1 MRSHDPSE
9 EGSVRTHKRGSA
21 SVPSLQEGAAVTSPI
36 VSLSELSDDPPWE
49 ESDGFSPRLDAVL
62 SFLPKYPGCRV
73 RIANALYNAE
83 IFTLA
88 ALGQK
93 KRAELKRWK
102 NFGKKSL
109 GDLESTL
116 AQFGLALADAPKPIV
131 VPDQGRPI
139 DAHVQQL
146 HRWINEGLERL
157 EVQERQQKELDAAGK
172 TERRMLT
179 NVMLILDGQPPS
191 AVPEGQVSETQNW
204 MKRARIQLSLQ
215 QPDGRRS
222 EITSTYNVTPVMLQA
237 AEDLLETL
245 TTGERP
251 LARGLYDL
259 CSIAFGM
266 PRDEIKNRLTAA
278 AYGTGKDAF
287 DARKQG
293 A

>member
-1 MRSHDPSE
+1 M
-9 EGSVRTHKRGSA
+9 T
-21 SVPSLQEGAAVTSPI
+21 TSPI
-36 VSLSELSDDPPWE
+36 VSLSELPDDSP
-49 ESDGFSPRLDAVL
+49 GNNAFSLRLDAL
-62 SFLPKYPGCRV
+62 LAFLPKYPGCRV
-73 RIANALYNAE
+73 RVANAIYNAA
-83 IFTLA
+83 IFTLE
-88 ALGQK
+88 ALCQK

-116 AQFGLALADAPKPIV
+116 AQFGLALADAPTPIV

-157 EVQERQQKELDAAGK
+157 EAQERQQKELDAAGK

-204 MKRARIQLSLQ
+204 MKRARIHLSLQ

-222 EITSTYNVTPVMLQA
+222 EITSTYNVTPAMLES
-237 AEDLLETL
+237 AEDLLQTL

-251 LARGLYDL
+251 PPKGIYEL
-259 CSIAFGM
+259 CSTAFDV
-266 PRDEIKNRLTAA
+266 PREEAKLRLIAA
-278 AYGTGKDAF
+278 AYGADKKRF
-287 DARKQG
+287 DERINKP
-293 A
+293 